1 MRIYWID
8 KLKKG
13 KIGMMARP
21 KGNDWLEDEI
31 RDLNFKEVDT
41 VISLLKKYE
50 ETELEIEKE
59 KALCKKYDIEF
70 ISFPIQDR
78 GVPENISDFI
88 ELITNINNRL
98 NENKKV
104 VVHCRMG
111 IGRTSIVAASVLIK
125 NGFDS
130 GSVFDF
136 LSKTRTLT
144 VPDTDDQISWVKEI
158 ENTL

>member
-1 MRIYWID
+1 
-8 KLKKG
+8 
-13 KIGMMARP
+13 MMARP

-31 RDLNFKEVDT
+31 RDLIFKEVDT

-59 KALCKKYDIEF
+59 KTLCEKYDIEF

-98 NENKKV
+98 SENKKV

>member
-1 MRIYWID
+1 
-8 KLKKG
+8 
-13 KIGMMARP
+13 
-21 KGNDWLEDEI
+21 
-31 RDLNFKEVDT
+31 VDT

-59 KALCKKYDIEF
+59 KTLCEKYDIEF

-98 NENKKV
+98 SENKKV

-136 LSKTRTLT
+136 LSKTRK
-144 VPDTDDQISWVKEI
+144 VISF
-158 ENTL
+158 LQRR